1 MKLSTTVL
9 LGLFCTSLLATQTMA
24 ADEQPAADAGKKA
37 TAESSSKK
45 APAKSNTPHSA
56 TKERRAECAKLAHG
70 ETTGTARKKFIN
82 DCMKGTTP
90 APADKEAKQPAADVK
105 PAKAAQ

>member
-1 MKLSTTVL
+1 
-9 LGLFCTSLLATQTMA
+9 MA

-37 TAESSSKK
+37 TAESSGKK
-45 APAKSNTPHSA
+45 TPAKSNTPHSA